1 VLAAMAAQ
9 AAQSLTQ
16 THHQALVLKAV
27 TLLRSAS
34 HQSAVM
40 AVKKLFYQVAL
51 RTLHE
56 STITQQV
63 V

>member
-1 VLAAMAAQ
+1 VVLAAQ

-16 THHQALVLKAV
+16 THHQTLVLKAA

-34 HQSAVM
+34 HQSVVM
-40 AVKKLFYQVAL
+40 AAKKLFYQVAL
-51 RTLHE
+51 RSLHE